1 MDTRLKKLT
10 IQEQEAMLAIW
21 KTGKGVIRDFLKN
34 HSKPLP
40 HYNTLVSTIKNL
52 EKKSYVAHR
61 IIGNVNEYYP
71 VIEESEYKKQF
82 MKTFVNTYFSNSYKE
97 LVLFFAGEKQIS
109 AKDLQEVIDMIE
121 KQENE

>member
-1 MDTRLKKLT
+1 MDTKLKKLT

-34 HSKPLP
+34 HVEPAP

-61 IIGNVNEYYP
+61 IVGNVNEYFP
-71 VIEESEYKKQF
+71 VIEESDYKKQF
-82 MKTFVNTYFSNSYKE
+82 MKTVVNNYFSSSYKE
-97 LVLFFAGEKQIS
+97 LVSFFAGEKQIS
-109 AKDLQEVIDMIE
+109 ANELKEIIEMIE
-121 KQENE
+121 KQEDE